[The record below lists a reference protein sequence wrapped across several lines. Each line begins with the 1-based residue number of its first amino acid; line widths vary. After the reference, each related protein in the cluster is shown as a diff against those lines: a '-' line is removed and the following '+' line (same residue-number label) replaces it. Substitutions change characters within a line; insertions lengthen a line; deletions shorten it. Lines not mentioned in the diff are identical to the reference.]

1 MEIIEEKLLYIQ
13 DTWDKQTYRM
23 QKVLW
28 ADDL

>member
-13 DTWDKQTYRM
+13 DTWDKHTYRM